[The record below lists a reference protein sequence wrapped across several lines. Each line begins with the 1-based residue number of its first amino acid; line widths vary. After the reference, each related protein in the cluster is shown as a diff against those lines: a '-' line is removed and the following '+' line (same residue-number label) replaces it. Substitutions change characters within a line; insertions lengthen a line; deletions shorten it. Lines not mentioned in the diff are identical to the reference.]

1 MAEETKEKE
10 IIENEL
16 PEEKKTFMHYIKIL
30 YKALTDIFKGRG
42 ISNEVLINR
51 WRSIAVFVILV
62 LIYISN
68 RYTCQQKIAEIGSLE
83 KQLTDIRYEALTLSS
98 ELMGSSRQSQV
109 QELIESK
116 GILLEESKQPPFKL
130 IKKADGK

>member
-1 MAEETKEKE
+1 MEEETTNNKET
-10 IIENEL
+10 INNDA

-30 YKALTDIFKGRG
+30 YKAMTDIFKGRG

-51 WRSIAVFVILV
+51 WRSIAVFMILV

-109 QELIESK
+109 QALIESK
-116 GILLEESKQPPFKL
+116 VISLE
-130 IKKADGK
+130 